1 MIVALKSLTKKQ
13 LLSDDSTILQVAREI
28 EIQCHLHHK
37 NVLAIYGYFWDEKRI
52 YLILQYAP
60 GGELYKELKANPN
73 RRFDEPKASNY
84 VKQVAEAFDYLHS

>member
-37 NVLAIYGYFWDEKRI
+37 NVLAIYGYFWDE
-52 YLILQYAP
+52 
-60 GGELYKELKANPN
+60 
-73 RRFDEPKASNY
+73 
-84 VKQVAEAFDYLHS
+84 